1 MGIKLN
7 DLLKLQNLENVK
19 IRFNLSSNDQE
30 ADAFYNDPVKVYQ
43 RNHDEIILK
52 NLYKSDKRS
61 YFNVGDIVIGLFPIA
76 EDEWLLFDISEITS
90 EKDDIN
96 SGKAGFTVYGHKT
109 LEQYNDFYDRVTV
122 KYHKVEQVPVRK
134 AEGFLEN
141 LEILEVLPKKF
152 DRFTDFPGYEN
163 VNLNFEELKQALS
176 SKAWQTAL
184 QNQKGVYLITDTLT
198 NKRYVGSA
206 YGKDMML
213 GRWKHYAEN
222 GHGGNVELVKL
233 VNENGFDYIKK
244 NFRYTILEI
253 YKNITEDDFIISR
266 ESFWKEV
273 LLTRN
278 NNFGYNGN

>member
-1 MGIKLN
+1 M
-7 DLLKLQNLENVK
+7 
-19 IRFNLSSNDQE
+19 
-30 ADAFYNDPVKVYQ
+30 
-43 RNHDEIILK
+43 
-52 NLYKSDKRS
+52 
-61 YFNVGDIVIGLFPIA
+61 
-76 EDEWLLFDISEITS
+76 
-90 EKDDIN
+90 
-96 SGKAGFTVYGHKT
+96 
-109 LEQYNDFYDRVTV
+109 
-122 KYHKVEQVPVRK
+122 
-134 AEGFLEN
+134 
-141 LEILEVLPKKF
+141 
-152 DRFTDFPGYEN
+152 
-163 VNLNFEELKQALS
+163 
-176 SKAWQTAL
+176 